1 MEILGIENR
10 VQVVPTLIK
19 MKSKNEEFGLHENI
33 SKFMHSMLYR
43 LGMGKVP
50 MSEMIGEL

>member
-19 MKSKNEEFGLHENI
+19 MKSKNEEFGLHEN
-33 SKFMHSMLYR
+33 
-43 LGMGKVP
+43 
-50 MSEMIGEL
+50 MIKGRFRMNI